1 MSWPQRL
8 RAARLCLLLA
18 CSASV
23 PAWGADAKVEAGA
36 TIYGD
41 YCSNCHGDELRN
53 TSGGVTFDL
62 RRLRPEDHDRFVNS
76 VLDGKRQM
84 PAWRGVLDQQKIEAV
99 WAFIRAPVD
108 GLNSPTR

>member
-1 MSWPQRL
+1 MSWLERL
-8 RAARLCLLLA
+8 HTARLCLALTYV
-18 CSASV
+18 ASV
-23 PAWGADAKVEAGA
+23 PAWAADAKVEAGA

-41 YCSNCHGDELRN
+41 YCSNCHGDDLRN

-99 WAFIRAPVD
+99 WAFIRATVD
-108 GLNSPTR
+108 R

>member
-1 MSWPQRL
+1 MSWRQL
-8 RAARLCLLLA
+8 CAARLCLLLTS
-18 CSASV
+18 SASV
-23 PAWGADAKVEAGA
+23 PALADAKVEAGA

-99 WAFIRAPVD
+99 WAFIRATVD

>member
-1 MSWPQRL
+1 MSWQGL
-8 RAARLCLLLA
+8 HTARLYLA
-18 CSASV
+18 LTSFASV
-23 PAWGADAKVEAGA
+23 PAWATDAKVEAGA
-36 TIYGD
+36 TIYGN

-53 TSGGVTFDL
+53 ASGGVTFDL

-99 WAFIRAPVD
+99 WAFIRAAVD
-108 GLNSPTR
+108 R

>member
-1 MSWPQRL
+1 MSWRGLHIAQL
-8 RAARLCLLLA
+8 YLA
-18 CSASV
+18 LTSFASL
-23 PAWGADAKVEAGA
+23 PAWAADTKVEAGA

-62 RRLRPEDHDRFVNS
+62 RRLRPEDRDHFVNS

-84 PAWRGVLDQQKIEAV
+84 PAWRGVLDQQKIEAI
-99 WAFIRAPVD
+99 WAFIRATVD
-108 GLNSPTR
+108 GLNVPTR

>member
-1 MSWPQRL
+1 MSWRQL
-8 RAARLCLLLA
+8 CAARLCLLLTS
-18 CSASV
+18 SASV
-23 PAWGADAKVEAGA
+23 PALADAKVEAGA

-84 PAWRGVLDQQKIEAV
+84 PAWRGVLGQQKIEAV
-99 WAFIRAPVD
+99 WAFIRATVD
-108 GLNSPTR
+108 GLNAPTR